1 MIIVLM
7 GVTGSGKTTVG
18 KLLAAKLGWSYYDAD
33 DFHSPANV
41 EKMKRGIPLDD
52 ADRAP
57 WLAALRELI
66 RDRVASE
73 ANGVLAC
80 SALKQAYRDGLLL
93 SDAVRLVYLQGSREL
108 IRRRLTQR
116 QGHFMDPK
124 LIDSQF
130 ETLEE
135 PEGELTI
142 DVALPANEIVVRI
155 MIDLG
160 LRGES

>member
-52 ADRAP
+52 TDRKP
-57 WLAALRELI
+57 WLESLRELI
-66 RDRVASE
+66 RDRVASGE
-73 ANGVLAC
+73 NGVLAC
-80 SALKQAYRDGLLL
+80 SALKRTYRDGLVL

-108 IRRRLTQR
+108 IRQRLSER

-130 ETLEE
+130 EILEE

-142 DVALPANEIVVRI
+142 DVALPANEIVERI